1 MDLKKIVLSIFS
13 LFLFVGLSFGQSSLE
28 LKKQR
33 ERLDREIAE
42 LQKILSAKTQ
52 EKILSQQEVAAL
64 SKQLDLRENKIS
76 TINSELRIINKNISS
91 NNAIVDKLKGELE
104 KMRQDYEKM
113 ILFAFRNKNSYN
125 KMMFIFASK
134 DFNQAFKRVKY
145 LQQFTD
151 ARKVKVAEIEG
162 TKKQIELKI
171 AQLER
176 DKKTQQG
183 LLKEQESER
192 NTIAKDKAAHS
203 QELNQLANEERSFR
217 GQLTKKQQEKKRLDA
232 AIKSAIAR
240 EVEAARRAEEE
251 RRRRLAEAEAKKS
264 GTTVTEA
271 EKKIEKKTGSA
282 VLNNTPEAT
291 KLSAGF
297 SSNRGR
303 LPWPVGSGNVVR
315 NYGSVTVERG
325 VRDFYDYIR
334 IRTSDGAPV
343 KTVFEGTVLQVINIG
358 SYAVVVQHGE
368 YLTAYSNLKSVSVKK
383 GQKISTGTVI
393 GSADSDPEVGYSY
406 IDLSVYRGTTSMN
419 PSIWIAR

>member
-1 MDLKKIVLSIFS
+1 MDFKKIVLSIFS
-13 LFLFVGLSFGQSSLE
+13 LLLFVGLSYGQSSLE

-33 ERLDREIAE
+33 ERIDREIAE

-52 EKILSQQEVAAL
+52 EKILSQKEVSAL

-176 DKKTQQG
+176 DKKTQQS
-183 LLKEQESER
+183 LLKEQEAER

-203 QELNQLANEERSFR
+203 QELNQLAREERTFR

-232 AIKSAIAR
+232 AIKTAIAR

-251 RRRRLAEAEAKKS
+251 RRRRLAEAEAKKT
-264 GTTVTEA
+264 GTTLTEA
-271 EKKIEKKTGSA
+271 KKQIEETAGSA
-282 VLNNTPEAT
+282 VLNNSAQAT

-303 LPWPVGSGNVVR
+303 LPWPVVQGNIVR
-315 NYGSVTVERG
+315 NYVSVTVERG

-343 KTVFEGTVLQVINIG
+343 KTVFEG
-358 SYAVVVQHGE
+358 
-368 YLTAYSNLKSVSVKK
+368 
-383 GQKISTGTVI
+383 
-393 GSADSDPEVGYSY
+393 
-406 IDLSVYRGTTSMN
+406 
-419 PSIWIAR
+419 

>member
-1 MDLKKIVLSIFS
+1 MNFKKIVLSIFTL
-13 LFLFVGLSFGQSSLE
+13 LFFVGISYGQSSLE

-52 EKILSQQEVAAL
+52 AKILSQQEVSAL
-64 SKQLDLRENKIS
+64 SKQLNLREDKIS

-104 KMRQDYEKM
+104 KLRQDYEKM

-171 AQLER
+171 AQLEQ

-183 LLKEQESER
+183 LLKEQEAER

-203 QELNQLANEERSFR
+203 SELNQLAREERTFR

-240 EVEAARRAEEE
+240 EVEAARKAEEE
-251 RRRRLAEAEAKKS
+251 RRRRLAEAEAKKT

-271 EKKIEKKTGSA
+271 EKKIEKKTGSS
-282 VLNNTPEAT
+282 VLNNSPEAT

-303 LPWPVGSGNVVR
+303 LPWPVGQGNIVR
-315 NYGSVTVERG
+315 NYGNVTVERG

-368 YLTAYSNLKSVSVKK
+368 YLTAYSNLKSVSVSK

-393 GSADSDPEVGYSY
+393 GTADADPEVGYSY

-419 PSIWIAR
+419 PSVWIAR

>member
-1 MDLKKIVLSIFS
+1 MDFKKIVLSIFS
-13 LFLFVGLSFGQSSLE
+13 LLVFVGLSYGQSSLE

-33 ERLDREIAE
+33 ERIDREIAE

-91 NNAIVDKLKGELE
+91 NNAIVDKLKAELE

-176 DKKTQQG
+176 DKKTQQS
-183 LLKEQESER
+183 LLKEQEAER

-203 QELNQLANEERSFR
+203 QELNQLAREERTFR

-232 AIKSAIAR
+232 AIKTAIAR

-251 RRRRLAEAEAKKS
+251 RRRRLAEAEAKKT

-282 VLNNTPEAT
+282 VLNNSPEAT

-303 LPWPVGSGNVVR
+303 LPWPVGQGNIVR

-368 YLTAYSNLKSVSVKK
+368 YLTAYSNLKSVNVSK

-393 GSADSDPEVGYSY
+393 GAADSDPEVGYSY

>member
-1 MDLKKIVLSIFS
+1 MDFKKIVLSIFS
-13 LFLFVGLSFGQSSLE
+13 LLLCVGISYGQSSLE

-52 EKILSQQEVAAL
+52 EKILSQQEVSAL
-64 SKQLDLRENKIS
+64 SKQLNLRENKIS

-91 NNAIVDKLKGELE
+91 NNAIVDKLKAELE

-151 ARKVKVAEIEG
+151 ARKIKVAEIEG

-176 DKKTQQG
+176 DKKTQQA
-183 LLKEQESER
+183 LLNEQEAER
-192 NTIAKDKAAHS
+192 KTIANDKAAHS
-203 QELNQLANEERSFR
+203 QELNQLAREERTFK
-217 GQLTKKQQEKKRLDA
+217 GQLTKKQQEKKRLDS

-240 EVEAARRAEEE
+240 EVEAARKAEEA
-251 RRRRLAEAEAKKS
+251 RRRRLAEAEAKKT

-271 EKKIEKKTGSA
+271 EKKIEKKTGSS
-282 VLNNTPEAT
+282 VLNNSQEAT

-303 LPWPVGSGNVVR
+303 LPWPVGQGNIVR

-334 IRTSDGAPV
+334 IRTSDGSPV

>member
-1 MDLKKIVLSIFS
+1 MEFKKIVLSIFS
-13 LFLFVGLSFGQSSLE
+13 IFLFVSVGFGQSSLE

-33 ERLDREIAE
+33 ERLDKEIAE

-52 EKILSQQEVAAL
+52 EKLLSQREVSAL
-64 SKQLDLRENKIS
+64 SKQLDLREDKIS
-76 TINSELRIINKNISS
+76 TINSELRIINNNIAS
-91 NNAIVDKLKGELE
+91 NNKIVDKLKDELE
-104 KMRQDYEKM
+104 KLRQDYEKM

-151 ARKVKVAEIEG
+151 ARKVKVSEIEG
-162 TKKQIELKI
+162 HKKQIELKL
-171 AQLER
+171 AQLQR
-176 DKKTQQG
+176 DKQTQQA
-183 LLKEQESER
+183 LLKEQQAER
-192 NTIAKDKAAHS
+192 NAIAKDKAAHS
-203 QELNQLANEERSFR
+203 QQLSQIVKEERGFK
-217 GQLTKKQQEKKRLDA
+217 GQLTKKQQEKRRLDA

-240 EVEAARRAEEE
+240 EVEAARKAEEE

-264 GTTVTEA
+264 GTTVAEA

-282 VLNNTPEAT
+282 VLNNSPEAT

-303 LPWPVGSGNVVR
+303 LPWPVSQGNIVR
-315 NYGSVTVERG
+315 NYGNVTVERG

-334 IRTSDGAPV
+334 IRTADNASV
-343 KTVFEGTVLQVINIG
+343 KSIFEGTVIRVINMG
-358 SYAVVVQHGE
+358 SSAVIVQHGE
-368 YLTAYSNLKSVSVKK
+368 YLSVYSNLKSVSVRN

-393 GSADSDPEVGYSY
+393 GTTDSDPDAGYSY
-406 IDLSVYRGTTSMN
+406 VDLSVYRGQTHMN
-419 PSIWIAR
+419 PSSWIAR